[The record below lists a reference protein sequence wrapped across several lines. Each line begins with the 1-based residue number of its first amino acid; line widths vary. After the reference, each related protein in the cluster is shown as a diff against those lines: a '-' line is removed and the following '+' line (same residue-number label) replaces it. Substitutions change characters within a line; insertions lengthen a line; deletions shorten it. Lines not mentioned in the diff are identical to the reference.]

1 MSVPPPFQHP
11 GPPPARPELPE
22 GVTPPEPP
30 RAPDGLPP
38 LGVPVWAPFAGL
50 LATFLI
56 VLVAGVIVGIVFGIG
71 GADLESGDSDTG
83 ISLVLTGIQ
92 AFVLVA
98 VAWYSAELL
107 SGRRPTPA
115 AFGLRE
121 TRLWP
126 ALGMTALAYVGFWV
140 VTIIVVSALGEPDEQ
155 QLVQDIQDEQTL
167 VVLIGFGVL
176 SCFLAPLAE
185 EFFFRGFMF
194 RALAER
200 IHPIWAAIVA
210 GGVFGVI
217 HLPGSPATS
226 VLVLSFLGVALCL
239 LLWRTGSLIPCIMLH
254 SLNNSISFSAT
265 KELPWWGFLLVI
277 AGSVGTTLAV
287 SLLVA
292 RAASPARA

>member
-1 MSVPPPFQHP
+1 MSVPPPYQHP

-22 GVTPPEPP
+22 GVSRPEPA

-38 LGVPVWAPFAGL
+38 LGVPVWAPFAAL
-50 LATFLI
+50 LATFVI
-56 VLVAGVIVGIVFGIG
+56 VLFAGVIVGIVFGIAG
-71 GADLESGDSDTG
+71 EDLATGESDTG
-83 ISLVLTGIQ
+83 ISLVLTAIQ
-92 AFVLVA
+92 AFVLVGT
-98 VAWYSAELL
+98 AWYATELL
-107 SGRRPTPA
+107 SGRRPVPA
-115 AFGLRE
+115 VFGLRE

-126 ALGMTALAYVGFWV
+126 ALGMTALAYIGFWV
-140 VTIIVVSALGEPDEQ
+140 VTIIVVTALGQPDEQ
-155 QLVQDIQDEQTL
+155 ELVQDIQDEDTL
-167 VVLIGFGVL
+167 MVLIGFGVL

-194 RALAER
+194 RAIAER
-200 IHPIWAAIVA
+200 IHPIWAAIVS
-210 GGVFGVI
+210 GGLFGVI

-226 VLVLSFLGVALCL
+226 VLVLSFLGIALCL

-254 SLNNSISFSAT
+254 ALNNSISFSAT

-292 RAASPARA
+292 RASPARA